1 MNKTA
6 KRQMYKFHKG
16 ITSTKK
22 EDLLMLCK
30 NGLIPKQYYAFF
42 DSPTVTTSEE
52 RKMIL
57 ILNVILTVRK
67 MNLLI
72 HIEKGQN
79 LQ

>member
-1 MNKTA
+1 
-6 KRQMYKFHKG
+6 
-16 ITSTKK
+16 
-22 EDLLMLCK
+22 MLCK
-30 NGLIPKQYYAFF
+30 KGLIPKQYYAFF